1 MRDYMIRLL
10 YEFYSYPN
18 SYFITLTFNDDALEW
33 YKTDLNKAV
42 REFLDRFRKV
52 VNDNKQIRHW
62 FVCEFGT
69 LHGRPHYHGIL
80 FNLPLEKFCKDSE
93 ELKEILES
101 NWYHTLNDAYF
112 IGDRTKVPNG
122 FVDISRV
129 RGEGAPRYISKYV
142 TKSCSDYK
150 KTPRIITSAGI
161 GKGYL
166 NPENLNF
173 HKDKSGALRPYILKN
188 GYKIP
193 LPRYYADKI
202 FTAKDKIS
210 MLLDR
215 TCTAENG
222 DMQYIWQGTEYPTEY
237 EFKKARLQTYKD
249 NVRIGL
255 SQKPKQKEKDLI
267 NNSNLQNYESNAFTC
282 GL

>member
-18 SYFITLTFNDDALEW
+18 SYFVTLTFNDESLEAF
-33 YKTDLNKAV
+33 KDEPNKAV
-42 REFLDRFRKV
+42 RLFLDRFRKS

-62 FVCEFGT
+62 FVAEYGT
-69 LHGRPHYHGIL
+69 LHGRIHYHGIL
-80 FNLPLEKFCKDSE
+80 FNIPLDKFGKD
-93 ELKEILES
+93 ELKEKLETA
-101 NWYHTLNDAYF
+101 WKY
-112 IGDRTKVPNG
+112 G
-122 FVDISRV
+122 FVDVSKV
-129 RGEGAPRYISKYV
+129 RGDGAPRYISKYV

-150 KTPRIITSAGI
+150 KTPRIITSFGI

-166 NPENLNF
+166 NSENLNF
-173 HKDKSGALRPYILKN
+173 HKDKSGMLRPYILKS

-222 DMQYIWQGTEYPTEY
+222 DTEYIWNGTKYPTEY

-249 NVRIGL
+249 NIRIGL
-255 SQKPKQKEKDLI
+255 SQKPKQKEKELI
-267 NNSNLQNYESNAFTC
+267 NNQNLQNYVEHSFTA

>member
-10 YEFYSYPN
+10 YEFYKYPN
-18 SYFITLTFNDDALEW
+18 SYFITLTFNDDALKW
-33 YKTDLNKAV
+33 YDTDLNRSV
-42 REFLDRFRKV
+42 REFLDRFRKS

-80 FNLPLEKFCKDSE
+80 FNLPLDKFCKNSD

-101 NWYHTLNDAYF
+101 NWYHTLNDAHF
-112 IGDRTKVPNG
+112 IGDRTKVSNG
-122 FVDISRV
+122 WIDISRV

-142 TKSCSDYK
+142 TKSFSDYK
-150 KTPRIITSAGI
+150 KTPRIISSVGI

-166 NPENLNF
+166 NSENLNF
-173 HKDKSGALRPYILKN
+173 HKDKSGMLRPYILKN

-202 FTAKDKIS
+202 FTESDKVS

-215 TCTAENG
+215 TYTERNG
-222 DMQYIWQGTEYPTEY
+222 DKEFIWQGQKYPNDYEYC
-237 EFKKARLQTYKD
+237 KARMQTYKD
-249 NVRIGL
+249 NCRIGL
-255 SQKPKQKEKDLI
+255 SRKPKKQNDFI
-267 NNSNLQNYESNAFTC
+267 NNSILTNYESDAFTV